1 MTQIAAVLSVLRHFG
16 FPVPRALPA
25 LAITQVASVPLPLQ
39 KDKKGSKPIMSRY
52 ALTALLALTVLTG
65 CLNVSGSR
73 VTVERAGPEELL
85 KLRAGPGLGFRVI
98 VGLPDGTELIQRD
111 CVTEAG
117 QRWCRVSLAD
127 TPTLTGYVAADYLS
141 SF

>member
-1 MTQIAAVLSVLRHFG
+1 
-16 FPVPRALPA
+16 
-25 LAITQVASVPLPLQ
+25 
-39 KDKKGSKPIMSRY
+39 MSRH
-52 ALTALLALTVLTG
+52 AMTALLLLTVLAG

-73 VTVERAGPEELL
+73 VTVERAGPDELL

-98 VGLPDGTELIQRD
+98 VGLPDGTELVQRD

-127 TPTLTGYVAADYLS
+127 APTLTGYVAAEYLS